1 MWKKFKEDRL
11 KVFENALKRNKID
24 EGITALAK
32 KINKNE
38 NLVTTS
44 SCFGRIVFLGSDI
57 TSRKKTAEFYKKWH
71 KSADLEEVELAAA
84 SYTGKLPL
92 WFMVEPFTLQV
103 SAKDFK
109 SAESFMSKMRKAG
122 VKRGGIQGTSKGRI
136 VIELQGSAGMA
147 VPVYL
152 VDCRWDEL
160 VGLANRMMETNS
172 KQIKKLE
179 KIKW

>member
-11 KVFENALKRNKID
+11 KVFENALKENKVD
-24 EGITALAK
+24 EGIIPLAK

-44 SCFGRIVFLGSDI
+44 SCFGRIVFLGSDL
-57 TSRKKTAEFYKKWH
+57 TKKNAEFYRKWH
-71 KSADLEEVELAAA
+71 KPADLEEVELAAA

-92 WFMVEPFTLQV
+92 WFRVEPFILHV

-109 SAESFMSKMRKAG
+109 SAEEFLVKMRKAG
-122 VKRGGIQGTSKGRI
+122 VRRGGIQGTTNGRI
-136 VIELQGSAGMA
+136 VIEVQGTVGMA
-147 VPVYL
+147 VPIDVI
-152 VDCRWDEL
+152 DCRWDEL

-179 KIKW
+179 KIIW